1 MVSTVTNVS
10 AVFERAVKQ
19 AHVLRLDRLHS
30 VINGNKPF
38 KLARHLQLARTRSQT
53 TLLTFGGAF
62 SNHIAATA
70 AAAEQER
77 LRCVVI
83 VRGERPLSLSPT
95 LLEAEARGAGLVFVD
110 RETYRQKVVP
120 QAAWEAA
127 GVAAGDPQ
135 ELVRV
140 VPEGGG
146 GVDGALGATGIA
158 SAAPDWASYSHV
170 ITAVGTG
177 TTLAGLALASLPHQR
192 LIGISVLKGFREAE
206 ASVAAC
212 IREAAITRAVEA
224 GEAVDAAERAAA
236 AAAQRVS
243 IEHGYHCGGYAR
255 SPPSLLAF
263 MNDWYRR
270 TGVPSDAVYTGKLFA
285 AAQDMARKGA
295 FPADASLLLIHSGG
309 LQGNRGLPPGSL
321 IY

>member
-1 MVSTVTNVS
+1 MVSAVTNVTALLGN
-10 AVFERAVKQ
+10 AVWRA
-19 AHVLRLDRLHS
+19 HLLRLDTLHP

-38 KLARHLQLARTRSQT
+38 KLARHLELARTQCQT

-62 SNHIAATA
+62 SNHVAATA
-70 AAAEQER
+70 AAAERES
-77 LRCVVI
+77 LRCVVV
-83 VRGERPLSLSPT
+83 VRGERSLHLSPT
-95 LLEAEARGAGLVFVD
+95 LLDAEARGARLVFVD
-110 RETYRQKVVP
+110 RETYRQKVIP
-120 QAAWEAA
+120 RAAWEAA
-127 GVAAGDPQ
+127 GVEAGDPHGH
-135 ELVRV
+135 VRI

-146 GVDGALGATGIA
+146 GADGALGASGIA
-158 SAAPDWASYSHV
+158 GVTPGWASYSH
-170 ITAVGTG
+170 IMAAVGTG

-192 LIGISVLKGFREAE
+192 LIGVSVLKGFHAAE
-206 ASVAAC
+206 ASITAC
-212 IREAAITRAVEA
+212 M
-224 GEAVDAAERAAA
+224 GEAVITKAKETGDSVEAAERAAA
-236 AAAQRVS
+236 AVAQRVT

-285 AAQDMARKGA
+285 AAQEMARRGA